1 MDTCCQHIEPP
12 KHAAQRRVLGIV
24 LALNAAMFAVEV
36 AGGLIAG
43 STAVS
48 GDSGAMLG
56 DAVAYGASL
65 YAIGRGRA
73 WEGRATFIKGG
84 LMLLVGVGVAAQA
97 TYGVITGAAPHAA
110 AMGGLG
116 IASLFVNGACVALL
130 VRHRTDGLNMRSA
143 WACSRN
149 DLLSGVLILVAAAGV
164 AATGA
169 WWPDLLAAGVITA
182 VEVTTAIKAM
192 SSGCAL
198 LREPSRQ
205 LASNEP

>member
-1 MDTCCQHIEPP
+1 MDACCQHVEPP
-12 KHAAQRRVLGIV
+12 KHAAQRRVLAIV

-36 AGGLIAG
+36 AGGVLAG
-43 STAVS
+43 SAAVL
-48 GDSGAMLG
+48 GDSGDMLG

-73 WEGRATFIKGG
+73 WEGRATVIKGV
-84 LMLLVGVGVAAQA
+84 LMLMVGLGVAARGV
-97 TYGVITGAAPHAA
+97 YGVTAGAAPHAG

-116 IASLFVNGACVALL
+116 IASLSVNVACVALL
-130 VRHRTDGLNMRSA
+130 LRHRTDGLNMQSA

-149 DLLSGVLILVAAAGV
+149 DLLAGVLILAAAAGV

-182 VEVTTAIKAM
+182 VEVSTAIKALRA
-192 SSGCAL
+192 GWAL
-198 LREPSRQ
+198 VRDSQPQ
-205 LASNEP
+205 LTSNET